1 MSEKIINF
9 TKSRRFRFDF
19 GCDYGLYAMAFDS
32 SMSGEE
38 VKKMLAFLRN
48 CKYKNMDDIIPAYLE
63 KHHLEYSDFVS
74 VEIPLLD
81 GTAMDWAGYLLHS
94 DNYEKLNQKVNGMDV
109 FYSIM
114 DYQRNTPEGG
124 CEGCYFAIKATAL
137 EGGEF
142 QYSIIV
148 QDFSTEGSRPEGH
161 GCFAIRKNDGS
172 GRLQDI
178 DREEGELVLPNL
190 GCVDVIGLLANIEDI
205 KTKKQAIKTAVK

>member
-1 MSEKIINF
+1 MSEKIVNF

-19 GCDYGLYAMAFDS
+19 GCDEGLYAMAFDS
-32 SMSGEE
+32 SISEE
-38 VKKMLAFLRN
+38 DVRKMLAFLRN

-63 KHHLEYSDFVS
+63 KHHLKYSDFVS
-74 VEIPLLD
+74 VEMPLLD
-81 GTAMDWAGYLLHS
+81 GTAMNWADYLLHS
-94 DNYEKLNQKVNGMDV
+94 DGCEKLNEKINGMNV

-148 QDFSTEGSRPEGH
+148 QDFSTEGSRPEEH
-161 GCFAIRKNDGS
+161 GCFAIRQSDGN

-178 DREEGELVLPNL
+178 AREEGELVLPNL
-190 GCVDVIGLLANIEDI
+190 GCVDVIGILSDIENIR
-205 KTKKQAIKTAVK
+205 TKEQAMKTAVR